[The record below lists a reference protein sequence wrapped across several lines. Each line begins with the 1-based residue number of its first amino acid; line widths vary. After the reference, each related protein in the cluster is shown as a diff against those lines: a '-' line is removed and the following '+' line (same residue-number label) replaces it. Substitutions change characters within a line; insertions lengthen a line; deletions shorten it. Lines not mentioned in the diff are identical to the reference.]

1 VIDAGKEIEKL
12 EATVR
17 KPRAR
22 KTEKRLGEP
31 DGLRLRQVRSGIST
45 PADQKTTLRALGF
58 RRLGEEIVRPDDP
71 AIRGMVR
78 KVRHLVEIVKI

>member
-1 VIDAGKEIEKL
+1 MIDTGGEIEKL

-22 KTEKRLGEP
+22 KTEKRAEEP
-31 DGLRLRQVRSGIST
+31 DRLRLRQVRSGIST
-45 PADQKTTLRALGF
+45 PSDQKATLRALGF
-58 RRLGEEIVRPDDP
+58 RRIGEEILRPDHP

-78 KVRHLVEIVKI
+78 KVRHLVEIVKN